1 MVKPKVDP
9 LSVLNPND
17 YSTSLKVSANG
28 ISVCT
33 PSPANPAQDF
43 EHYFWA
49 YTDFYKWSLLS
60 QNGKLA
66 LLVNVFSDSTFTKRI
81 EYIFRNKEA
90 VRLATAIEYFIEN
103 FMTVLHI
110 RLELVPGSFDTAA
123 AAAETRAG
131 PTSSQ
136 YASASDGKTTR
147 TRLLRQRHL
156 LDLNDEGETTP
167 AAAATTTISGGPS
180 DDLLGAVAIST
191 TGGGGGASSTLG
203 GDEAVAVFGGTDD
216 PFGGDP
222 SARAHQ
228 LRPSKPL
235 LSQKTRRQHHAWFQQ
250 AFANRRASV

>member
-1 MVKPKVDP
+1 M
-9 LSVLNPND
+9 
-17 YSTSLKVSANG
+17 SANG

-81 EYIFRNKEA
+81 EYIFRNKGA
-90 VRLATAIEYFIEN
+90 VRLATAIEYFIA
-103 FMTVLHI
+103 FMTVMHI
-110 RLELVPGSFDTAA
+110 RLELVPGSFDAAA

-136 YASASDGKTTR
+136 YASASEWQDDEN
-147 TRLLRQRHL
+147 QIVEAEASL

-167 AAAATTTISGGPS
+167 AAAATTTI
-180 DDLLGAVAIST
+180 AVVLT
-191 TGGGGGASSTLG
+191 TC
-203 GDEAVAVFGGTDD
+203 
-216 PFGGDP
+216 
-222 SARAHQ
+222 
-228 LRPSKPL
+228 
-235 LSQKTRRQHHAWFQQ
+235 
-250 AFANRRASV
+250 